1 MSILTYVC
9 VCSHCVTCR
18 LTQGTSGRPNIRVK
32 IRNRCHRKLSAVA
45 GLRFLG
51 ESVSQAKHLSLPAI
65 SQSPFPNKAVLK
77 AQTEILNRD
86 QILCVRPGAA

>member
-1 MSILTYVC
+1 MGWC
-9 VCSHCVTCR
+9 
-18 LTQGTSGRPNIRVK
+18 GGEFIRVK